1 LPILEHIV
9 RLGEK
14 IEGGKVLYYS
24 NEENMNVLL
33 GIYGSSIDNDTAI
46 DLSEVEKKGL
56 KVKILLFVE
65 MPSYSAD
72 QSKDYN
78 G

>member
-14 IEGGKVLYYS
+14 IEGGQVLYYS

-46 DLSEVEKKGL
+46 DLSEVEKKG
-56 KVKILLFVE
+56 
-65 MPSYSAD
+65 
-72 QSKDYN
+72 
-78 G
+78 